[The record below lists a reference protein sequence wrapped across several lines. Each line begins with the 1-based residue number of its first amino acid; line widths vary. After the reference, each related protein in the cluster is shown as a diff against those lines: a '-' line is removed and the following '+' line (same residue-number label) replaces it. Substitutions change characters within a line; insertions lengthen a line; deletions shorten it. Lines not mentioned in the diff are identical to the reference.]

1 VTGANELLARI
12 KTKFPGLELAEV
24 QRPTRLW
31 LQTGPEVFMEL
42 CQYLKGMGFDTVSSI
57 SGVDRRTNLEVVYM
71 LWSTTLKVVALVK
84 VPLPKDSN
92 NIPSVTGLWSAANW
106 HERETAEMFGITFD
120 GHPDPRHILLTDD
133 TEFHPMLKS
142 FKYDNKEGLE

>member
-1 VTGANELLARI
+1 MA
-12 KTKFPGLELAEV
+12 
-24 QRPTRLW
+24 
-31 LQTGPEVFMEL
+31 L

-57 SGVDRRTNLEVVYM
+57 SGVDMRTNLEVVYM
-71 LWSTTLKVVALVK
+71 LWSTSLKVVAIVK

-92 NIPSVTGLWSAANW
+92 IVPSVTGLWGAANW

-133 TEFHPMLKS
+133 TEFFPMLKS